1 MKARHWLYRVFAIA
15 CRYSRRYSRL
25 GSHLFLGL
33 MTFPLL
39 TGCRSVSAPPP
50 RQVALQQTW
59 ELQPGEQ
66 IGGYTVTASLGDV
79 SVYLKGHRL
88 RAPFSGEVEPAAA
101 GVNCVYFSTPEIPA
115 YLFRFCGLN
124 RPHLGAV
131 KLGEVIGTGEYVHF
145 ATLRRQPE
153 GTWAIVEPSSNVLE
167 KALSR

>member
-1 MKARHWLYRVFAIA
+1 MRARHWLHTVIAIA
-15 CRYSRRYSRL
+15 RRYSCL
-25 GSHLFLGL
+25 GQKLCLGL
-33 MTFPLL
+33 MTLPLL
-39 TGCRSVSAPPP
+39 TGCRSMSTPPP

-79 SVYLKGHRL
+79 SVDLKGHRL
-88 RAPFSGEVEPAAA
+88 RAPFAGDVEPAAA
-101 GVNCVYFSTPEIPA
+101 GVNCIYFSSPEIPA

-131 KLGEVIGTGEYVHF
+131 KPGDVIGSGRYVHF

-167 KALSR
+167 KALTP